1 MASEGS
7 SQQPHFVL
15 FPFLAQGHMIPMID
29 IGRLLA
35 QNGAAITIVTTPANA
50 ARFKTV
56 VARAMQSGLPL
67 QLIEIQF
74 PYQEAGIPEGS
85 ENFDMLHSTDLL
97 FNFFKSLTLLQLP
110 LENLL
115 KELAPKPSCIVS
127 DMCYPWTV
135 DTAARF
141 NIPRISFHGFSC
153 FCLLCL
159 YNLHT
164 SKVHENVTSKSDYFV
179 VPGLPDQIEMTKV
192 QVPLMREKSKD
203 FGELV
208 LAADMKSYGIIINTF
223 EELESEYV
231 KEYKKTKGGKVWC
244 LGPVSLCNKQDID
257 KAERGKKAAIDVSEC
272 LNWLDSWL
280 PNSVV
285 YVCLGSI
292 CNLTSSQMIELGLG
306 LEASKKPFIWV
317 IRGGNNTSKEIQE
330 WLLEEKFEERVKGRG
345 ILILGWAPQVLI
357 LSHPSIGGFLTHC
370 GWNSSLEAI
379 SAGVPMITWPLFGD
393 QFCNEKLIV
402 QVLNIGVRIGV
413 EVPLDFGEEEEIG
426 VLVKKEDVVKAI
438 NMLMNEG
445 GERDNRR
452 KRAGE
457 FQVMAKRAIEETGS
471 SSLMIK
477 LLIQDIMHQPHSD
490 HQHIDNA

>member
-7 SQQPHFVL
+7 CQQPHFVMI
-15 FPFLAQGHMIPMID
+15 PFLAQGHMIPMTD
-29 IGRLLA
+29 MARLLA
-35 QNGAAITIVTTPANA
+35 QHGAAITIVTTPANA

-56 VARAMQSGLPL
+56 VARAIQSGFPIR
-67 QLIEIQF
+67 LIEIQF
-74 PYQEAGIPEGS
+74 PYQESGVPEGC

-97 FNFFKSLTLLQLP
+97 YNFLNSLSFLQLP

-115 KELAPKPSCIVS
+115 KELTPKPSCIVS

-153 FCLLCL
+153 LSLLCVH
-159 YNLHT
+159 NLHT
-164 SKVHENVTSKSDYFV
+164 SKVHENVTSDSEYFV
-179 VPGLPDQIEMTKV
+179 VPGLPDQIALTKV
-192 QVPLMREKSKD
+192 QIPLIPKKAIL
-203 FGELV
+203 FGDEI
-208 LAADMKSYGIIINTF
+208 LAADMKSYGVIINTF

-257 KAERGKKAAIDVSEC
+257 KAERGKRAAIDVSEC
-272 LNWLDSWL
+272 LKWLDLWP

-285 YVCLGSI
+285 YVCLGSV

-306 LEASKKPFIWV
+306 LEASKKPFIWA
-317 IRGGNNTSKEIQE
+317 IRGGNNTCKEIQE
-330 WLLEEKFEERVKGRG
+330 WVLEEKFEERVKGRG
-345 ILILGWAPQVLI
+345 ILIFGWAPQVLI

-370 GWNSSLEAI
+370 GWNSSLEGI

-402 QVLNIGVRIGV
+402 QILNIGVRIGV
-413 EVPLDFGEEEEIG
+413 EVPVEFGEEKEIG

-438 NMLMNEG
+438 NILMDEG
-445 GERDNRR
+445 EERDDRR
-452 KRAGE
+452 KRARE
-457 FQVMAKRAIEETGS
+457 FQVMAKRATEETGS
-471 SSLMIK
+471 SSFRIK
-477 LLIQDIMHQPHSD
+477 LLIQDIMQHPHSGS
-490 HQHIDNA
+490 QHI

>member
-7 SQQPHFVL
+7 CQQPHFVL

-29 IGRLLA
+29 TARLLA
-35 QNGAAITIVTTPANA
+35 QHGAAITIVTTPANA

-74 PYQEAGIPEGS
+74 PYQEAGVPEGC
-85 ENFDMLHSTDLL
+85 ENFDMLHSTDLVS
-97 FNFFKSLTLLQLP
+97 NFFKSLRLLQLP

-115 KELAPKPSCIVS
+115 KELTPKPSCIVS
-127 DMCYPWTV
+127 DTCYPWTV

-164 SKVHENVTSKSDYFV
+164 STVQENVTSNSDYLV

-192 QVPLMREKSKD
+192 REKWKD
-203 FGELV
+203 FGEMV

-223 EELESEYV
+223 EELELEYV
-231 KEYKKTKGGKVWC
+231 KECKKTKGGKVWC

-257 KAERGKKAAIDVSEC
+257 KAERGKKAAVDISEC
-272 LNWLDSWL
+272 LNWLDSWP

-370 GWNSSLEAI
+370 SWNSSLEGI
-379 SAGVPMITWPLFGD
+379 SAGVPLITWPLYGD
-393 QFCNEKLIV
+393 QFWNEKLIV

-438 NMLMNEG
+438 NILMDEG
-445 GERDNRR
+445 GETDDRR
-452 KRAGE
+452 KRARE
-457 FQVMAKRAIEETGS
+457 FQIMAKRATEETRS

-477 LLIQDIMHQPHSD
+477 LLIQDIMQQPHGD
-490 HQHIDNA
+490 DQHI

>member
-7 SQQPHFVL
+7 CQQPHFVL

-29 IGRLLA
+29 TARLLA
-35 QNGAAITIVTTPANA
+35 QHGAAITI
-50 ARFKTV
+50 
-56 VARAMQSGLPL
+56 
-67 QLIEIQF
+67 
-74 PYQEAGIPEGS
+74 EAGVPEGC
-85 ENFDMLHSTDLL
+85 ENFDMLHSTDLVS
-97 FNFFKSLTLLQLP
+97 NFFKSLRLLQLP

-115 KELAPKPSCIVS
+115 KELTPKPSCIVS
-127 DMCYPWTV
+127 DTCYPWTV
-135 DTAARF
+135 DTAARL

-164 SKVHENVTSKSDYFV
+164 STVQENVTSNSDYLV

-192 QVPLMREKSKD
+192 REKWKD
-203 FGELV
+203 FGEMV

-231 KEYKKTKGGKVWC
+231 KECTKTKGRKVWC

-257 KAERGKKAAIDVSEC
+257 KAERGKKAAVDISEC
-272 LNWLDSWL
+272 LNWLDSWP

-370 GWNSSLEAI
+370 SWNSSLEGI
-379 SAGVPMITWPLFGD
+379 SAGVPLITWPLYGD
-393 QFCNEKLIV
+393 QFWNEKLIV

-438 NMLMNEG
+438 NILMDEG
-445 GERDNRR
+445 GETDDRR
-452 KRAGE
+452 KRARE
-457 FQVMAKRAIEETGS
+457 FQIMAKRATEETRS

-477 LLIQDIMHQPHSD
+477 LLIQDIMQQPHGD
-490 HQHIDNA
+490 DQHI